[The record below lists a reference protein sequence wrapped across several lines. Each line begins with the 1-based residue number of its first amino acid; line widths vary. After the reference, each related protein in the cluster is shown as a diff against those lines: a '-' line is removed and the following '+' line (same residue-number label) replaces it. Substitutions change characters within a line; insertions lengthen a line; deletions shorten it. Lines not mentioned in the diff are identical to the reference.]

1 MKDFNLKETTNIRN
15 VLISITSEYVI
26 RGTIFNALFLS
37 TFVAK
42 NDVLNEHHKN

>member
-1 MKDFNLKETTNIRN
+1 
-15 VLISITSEYVI
+15 VI

-42 NDVLNEHHKN
+42 NDVLNEHHKNWLTKLLVIIK